1 MILAKCSLCPSTDPP
16 SVEKGESLAAEAKTA
31 TLRTEDHEI
40 DTESQQ
46 MVGGYHVTY
55 LPHCRAIYMACRQ
68 GAAVKQ
74 TPKAQAKMKVDIM
87 AEMLEKYG

>member
-1 MILAKCSLCPSTDPP
+1 MISAKRSLCPSTDPP
-16 SVEKGESLAAEAKTA
+16 SVEKGESLAAEAKAA
-31 TLRTEDHEI
+31 TLGTEDYEI

-46 MVGGYHVTY
+46 MVGGCHVTY

-74 TPKAQAKMKVDIM
+74 KPKAQAKMKADIT